1 MASLQ
6 ALPVGEVHLW
16 CADPDELEARDLAT
30 SARALLTG
38 EELARLERFRFERDR
53 RIHLATRV
61 LVRTVLSRYESVP
74 PAAWRFA
81 AGEQGRPEIA
91 SPESSL
97 RFNLSNARGLVVC
110 AVARAIDL
118 GVDVEPLERVVPLEV
133 AERFFSPAE
142 VEALHALP
150 EEARPRRFLDLWTLK
165 ESYIKARGLGLTLP
179 LDRFSFVLETERPP
193 RIEIDPIL
201 GDRGTSWQF
210 VQLQPTPGHL
220 LALCVRRPERRDAE
234 VVLRWQNLSAPASR

>member
-1 MASLQ
+1 MQ
-6 ALPVGEVHLW
+6 TLPDGEVHLW
-16 CADPDELEARDLAT
+16 CADPDELDSADRHALAC
-30 SARALLTG
+30 ALLTG
-38 EELARLERFRFERDR
+38 EEIARLERFRFERDR

-81 AGEQGRPEIA
+81 AGEQGRPEID

-118 GVDVEPLERVVPLEV
+118 GVDVEPLDRVVPLEV

-142 VEALHALP
+142 FEALRALP
-150 EEARPRRFLDLWTLK
+150 EEARPQRFLDLWTLK
-165 ESYIKARGLGLTLP
+165 ESYIKARGLGLSLP
-179 LDRFSFVLETERPP
+179 LDRFSFFLEAERPP
-193 RIEIDPIL
+193 RIEIDPAL
-201 GDRGTSWQF
+201 GDQGADWQF
-210 VQLQPTPGHL
+210 VQLQPTPRHL
-220 LALCVRRPERRDAE
+220 LALCVRRNERRDAE
-234 VVLRWQNLSAPASR
+234 VVLCWQTLSALASR